1 MKPFLIIIILFCVI
15 FKVSKA
21 QQTLENAAD
30 GVERKITSSI
40 KSCKDIPK
48 DSKIA
53 VLFFESSD
61 GFRTPLGVSLSKKIA
76 TRLSANFN
84 KKDFDILFPENIE
97 EKKIDKI
104 AARYFTPPSTSEEE
118 NEFNKQFIS
127 SKRPDYFLMGKYYI
141 NPNCLEFTVTEVN
154 IQKNTYTI
162 NEKKTS
168 FGVNVTTVDILTGE
182 CEEIK
187 RKNIPI
193 EENINYFM
201 QLISWAGNSSELFDF
216 SLIELTTNNAI
227 NENAPLII
235 GKTYVLNVKVNS
247 PCYIYAFMYC
257 PEDKEHPFIS
267 PLFPYQEGKSKLF
280 NPDKH
285 KLPHSDG
292 FSLTP
297 PVGKTYFKII
307 AVASE
312 NIFVEMNSQKD
323 KEGFIE
329 PSMNSNNTEVFIKK
343 INQKIQSGMQIDSK
357 LKEFNVKY

>member
-127 SKRPDYFLMGKYYI
+127 F
-141 NPNCLEFTVTEVN
+141 
-154 IQKNTYTI
+154 
-162 NEKKTS
+162 
-168 FGVNVTTVDILTGE
+168 
-182 CEEIK
+182 
-187 RKNIPI
+187 
-193 EENINYFM
+193 
-201 QLISWAGNSSELFDF
+201 
-216 SLIELTTNNAI
+216 
-227 NENAPLII
+227 
-235 GKTYVLNVKVNS
+235 
-247 PCYIYAFMYC
+247 
-257 PEDKEHPFIS
+257 
-267 PLFPYQEGKSKLF
+267 
-280 NPDKH
+280 
-285 KLPHSDG
+285 
-292 FSLTP
+292 
-297 PVGKTYFKII
+297 
-307 AVASE
+307 
-312 NIFVEMNSQKD
+312 
-323 KEGFIE
+323 
-329 PSMNSNNTEVFIKK
+329 
-343 INQKIQSGMQIDSK
+343 
-357 LKEFNVKY
+357 